1 MRKQK
6 EIIDQLSDRE
16 LMINFYLSQGI
27 ILVTALSLTPFLF
40 TSFSDL
46 FTLFRFEKIGQVLF
60 IGSGAGLIVVLL
72 DLLLMK
78 ILPESYFDDGGI
90 NERLFT
96 NRGFWQIIWITLLVA
111 FCEELLFR
119 GVIQTKFGLVAASLI
134 FAIVHFRYLANKF
147 LLTYVVLLSFF
158 IGYIYEYTG
167 NLAATFMMHFVID
180 SLLGLLIYYKS
191 GN

>member
-60 IGSGAGLIVVLL
+60 IGGGAGLIVVLL

-96 NRGFWQIIWITLLVA
+96 NRGFWQIIWIALLVA

-134 FAIVHFRYLANKF
+134 FAIVHFRYLVNKF
-147 LLTYVVLLSFF
+147 LFVYVVLLSFF
-158 IGYIYEYTG
+158 
-167 NLAATFMMHFVID
+167 
-180 SLLGLLIYYKS
+180 
-191 GN
+191 